1 MRLREDF
8 WSSRVE
14 GNVHMWQNIR
24 SAAEALASDDV
35 MLANA
40 ILEAS
45 HIVSP
50 TGSMETLYDERGA
63 QYKLPIF
70 TFSNPIELV
79 GESVSEGAQASP
91 VVAVAL
97 SANTSGKGLS
107 NKSGTATPVV
117 HAEPLQLKIRI
128 NPGDINMTV
137 LAQATFSIGELKQ
150 SITQQNMQSA
160 VPIPD
165 IQDDRQRIIFMG
177 RELQN
182 TQRLKD
188 VGFDEQKVVQVFL
201 RPQK

>member
-1 MRLREDF
+1 MGIFYRL
-8 WSSRVE
+8 V
-14 GNVHMWQNIR
+14 
-24 SAAEALASDDV
+24 SDYLTSLINFPCTLLV
-35 MLANA
+35 LFHQ
-40 ILEAS
+40 AS

-128 NPGDINMTV
+128 NPGTLIWM
-137 LAQATFSIGELKQ
+137 
-150 SITQQNMQSA
+150 
-160 VPIPD
+160 
-165 IQDDRQRIIFMG
+165 
-177 RELQN
+177 
-182 TQRLKD
+182 
-188 VGFDEQKVVQVFL
+188 
-201 RPQK
+201 